1 MNKIIVIVV
10 VMFFSL
16 QAYSDRYEAS
26 DDNLLKVQVSE
37 LGPTRI
43 AFENKKINDVFF
55 YPEEA
60 AVVDLYPS
68 GVLFVMPNKN
78 QKHVYITIMT
88 DEGNAQDLRLK
99 FAFMQPKPIT
109 LFDR

>member
-1 MNKIIVIVV
+1 MNKILVMAVI
-10 VMFFSL
+10 MFFSL
-16 QAYSDRYEAS
+16 PIYADRYEAS
-26 DDNLLKVQVSE
+26 DDNLLKIQASE

-43 AFENKKINDVFF
+43 TFENKKINDVFY

-60 AVVDLYPS
+60 ATVDLYPS
-68 GVLFVMPNKN
+68 GILFVMPNKN

-99 FAFMQPKPIT
+99 FTFMQPKPIT
-109 LFDR
+109 LFGR